1 MKHIIKIIKGSF
13 VGMGSILPG
22 ISGSMIAAILKIYQ
36 DLIEALNDFTKHP
49 IQAIKAVWQYIV
61 GVFIGIGLGFVL
73 IKLVYENFPI
83 PITFLFIGFILGA
96 VPSLLKEIKNQNLK
110 WHHFLIFSLT
120 AVMMIGLLFVSES
133 TATADSF
140 LAYVVVFFIGV
151 ITAISLITPGLSGA
165 TILMA
170 LGYFHILIN
179 LGDEIIRALISFD
192 FSKIVSQ
199 LPMLLVLILGVLVG
213 LIVMGKVMYQV
224 LIHFKS
230 HFYIGVLG
238 IVFVSPFNILYT
250 IQDSTETN
258 AFSIPW
264 YVYIISFVLFIIGI
278 YTTLKLSKTQ
288 EVTHD

>member
-49 IQAIKAVWQYIV
+49 TQAIKAVWQYIV
-61 GVFIGIGLGFVL
+61 GVFVGSGLGFVL

-83 PITFLFIGFILGA
+83 PVTFLFIGFILGA
-96 VPSLLKEIKNQNLK
+96 VPGLLKEIKNQKIK
-110 WHHFLIFSLT
+110 WHHMLVFTLT
-120 AVMMIGLLFVSES
+120 AVMMIGLLFVQES
-133 TATADSF
+133 SATADSF

-192 FSKIVSQ
+192 FSKIISQ

-224 LIHFKS
+224 LIHFKT

-250 IQDSTETN
+250 MQDSTETN

-264 YVYIISFVLFIIGI
+264 YFYIMSLILFIIGI
-278 YTTLKLSKTQ
+278 LTTLKLSKNSGGNS
-288 EVTHD
+288 